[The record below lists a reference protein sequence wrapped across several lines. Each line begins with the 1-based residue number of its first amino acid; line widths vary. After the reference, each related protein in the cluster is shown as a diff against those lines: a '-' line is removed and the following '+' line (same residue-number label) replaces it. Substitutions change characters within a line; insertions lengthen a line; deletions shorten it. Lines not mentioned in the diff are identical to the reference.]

1 MDYENKPDGYYNN
14 SRKEMLVY
22 LPNNAKT
29 VLDVGCGNGTFS
41 NIIIE
46 KTNAEVWGI
55 ELMEKEAEIACKHL
69 HKVFTGPCEEH
80 IISLPE
86 NYFEVIY
93 FNDVLEHLVNPYQVL
108 KDIKSK
114 LTANGIIIS
123 SIPNIRY
130 HNTFMKLLIN
140 KDWKYEDYGVLDRT
154 HLRFFTKKSIK
165 RMYEEAGY
173 SIKQHHGINKSKSIK
188 PYLYNLPVFFTS
200 LDIRYPQY
208 ATIASKD

>member
-1 MDYENKPDGYYNN
+1 MIVMDYENKPDGYYNN

-55 ELMEKEAEIACKHL
+55 ELMEKEAEIAREHL
-69 HKVFTGPCEEH
+69 HKVYTGPCEEH
-80 IISLPE
+80 IKSLPD

-130 HNTFMKLLIN
+130 HNTFMRLLIN
-140 KDWKYEDYGVLDRT
+140 KDWKYEDFGVMDRT
-154 HLRFFTKKSIK
+154 HLRFFTKKSIQ

-173 SIKQHHGINKSKSIK
+173 TIKQHHGINRSKSIK
-188 PYLYNLPVFFTS
+188 PYL
-200 LDIRYPQY
+200 
-208 ATIASKD
+208 